1 MLAAI
6 RTASGILV
14 RWDDM
19 ARGGRVEGKLGR
31 KPLPDDVDSMC
42 NLAEWRE
49 NGRDMDDPSRVI

>member
-19 ARGGRVEGKLGR
+19 AGGGRVEGRLGR
-31 KPLPDDVDSMC
+31 KPLPDDVGSMC
-42 NLAEWRE
+42 DLAEWRE
-49 NGRDMDDPSRVI
+49 DDREMDNPSRVI